1 MKRSSFSPRRS
12 SAARRPA
19 TSTQRKNLRLEF
31 LEPRVVCAADCNL
44 GSSDQAHTDVVFAPG
59 TSAEV
64 MATYGELPN
73 QDGIANFVFNDTDR
87 WNRTATNTSTLAQ
100 GDPTIIRWS
109 VVPDGTPISGYN
121 GEAAAPSNLRSW
133 LAGIYGSNTTS
144 TAAADQPWFSVL
156 KSVFDR
162 WSALTGVEYV
172 YEAADDGASLGS
184 ASNGIIG
191 RRGDVR
197 ISGHY
202 IDGPSN
208 ILAYNFYPTVGD
220 MVLDTGDT
228 FFNNTANNSLR
239 LRNTMAHEAGH
250 GLGLDHVTPVN
261 GTKLM
266 EPTISLNYDGPQADD
281 ILAVNRGYGDRLEKN
296 GGNNTAATATSL
308 GTGSTFSFD
317 TLSIDDDSDVDWFQF
332 TVGAGSS
339 VSVNLTPTG
348 STYTSGSAQFNALAQ
363 SNLAF
368 AIYSGNG
375 STLLTTVNAT
385 AAGSAESLAGY
396 NLPGSGTYYVKVT
409 GSANA
414 AQMYKLTGS
423 ISGVVSTT
431 APEIA
436 VLDGATNIVDDTGSV
451 NLGSGAI
458 GSTISKTFTIQNT
471 GNAPLTLGTV
481 TVPTGFVLTQAPA
494 TSTVAAGSS
503 TTFTVGLN
511 TAAAGTFSGSL
522 SFTNNDADE
531 NPFNFALSG
540 TVNTSTPTAA
550 PEIEILDGSTVLID
564 GASTV
569 NFGSVALGAT
579 ATKTFTIRNLGTSNL
594 TLSQISLPTGFSLS
608 AGPGRTTVAPGGST
622 TLTLALNTTTA
633 GTKTGGVAIAN
644 NDANE
649 GPFNFNVLGVVTTQT
664 PTTAPEIE
672 ILDGTTS
679 LVDGSSTVNFG
690 SVTVGATATKILT
703 IRNIGTAN
711 LNLTQL
717 VLPTAYSLTAGPGLN
732 ILAPGTST
740 VISISLN
747 TANVGTFTGAFALA
761 NNDADEGPFNLTFT
775 GTVTATPTTPTALF
789 NDNFNRAASNNIGNA
804 WTERA
809 GNYQISNQGLI
820 STASGASVAT
830 VNVTATDVILS
841 ADVDIGTGTTTR
853 DTGLV
858 ARQSGNGVGS
868 QYWAG
873 IRYSNGGYS
882 ADIYKAVNNV
892 WTRLATTPVSSG
904 TAAIQ
909 FEVIGS
915 SLSFYVNGVLTTS
928 AIDTSLTTGRIGV
941 SSTNANTR
949 LDNFVATRPTAPLTA
964 AATAPSNTNT
974 VWLAALD
981 QLLAQWN
988 SQHRNNS

>member
-1 MKRSSFSPRRS
+1 M
-12 SAARRPA
+12 
-19 TSTQRKNLRLEF
+19 L
-31 LEPRVVCAADCNL
+31 AADCGVDL
-44 GSSDQAHTDVVFAPG
+44 AHTDVVFAPG

-64 MATYGELPN
+64 MAAYDDLPS
-73 QDGIANFVFNDTDR
+73 QDGVANFTFDDSDR
-87 WNRTATNTSTLAQ
+87 WTRTATNTTTLAQ

-109 VVPDGTPISGYN
+109 VVPDGTAVAGSN
-121 GEAAAPSNLRSW
+121 GEPAAPSNLRSW
-133 LAGIYGSNTTS
+133 LAGIYGSNASS
-144 TAAADQPWFSVL
+144 TAAADQPWFPVL

-162 WSALTGVEYV
+162 WSAVSGVEYV
-172 YEAADDGASLGS
+172 YEAADDGAALGS
-184 ASNGIIG
+184 QSNGVIG

-266 EPTISLNYDGPQADD
+266 EPSISLNYDGPQADD

-308 GTGSTFSFD
+308 GSGATFSFD

-332 TVGAGSS
+332 IVGANSS

-348 STYTSGSAQFNALAQ
+348 STYTSGSTSFNSLAQ

-368 AIYSGNG
+368 AIYSNNGN
-375 STLLTTVNAT
+375 TLLTTVNST
-385 AAGSAESLAGY
+385 AAGLAETLSGY
-396 NLPGSGTYYVKVT
+396 NLPGAGTYYVKVT

-423 ISGVVSTT
+423 ISGVTTTT
-431 APEIA
+431 APEIG
-436 VLDGATNIVDDTGSV
+436 VLDGSTNIVDGTGSV
-451 NLGSGAI
+451 ALGSGNV
-458 GSTISKTFTIQNT
+458 GSTVSKTFTIQNT
-471 GNAPLTLGTV
+471 GNADLTLGTV
-481 TVPTGFVLTQAPA
+481 TVPTGFVLTQAP
-494 TSTVAAGSS
+494 TSTVAAGAS
-503 TTFTVGLN
+503 TTFTVSLN
-511 TAAAGTFSGSL
+511 TTTAGTFSGEL

-531 NPFNFALSG
+531 SPFNFALSG
-540 TVNTSTPTAA
+540 TVNTTTPTTS
-550 PEIEILDGSTVLID
+550 PEIEILDGSTVLVD

-569 NFGSVALGAT
+569 NFGSVAVGST
-579 ATKTFTIRNLGTSNL
+579 ATKTFTIRNLGTGNL
-594 TLSQISLPTGFSLS
+594 TLSQIVLPTGYSLS
-608 AGPGRTTVAPGGST
+608 AGPGQTTIAPGGST
-622 TLTLALNTTTA
+622 TLTLAMNTSTA
-633 GTKTGGVAIAN
+633 GTKAGGVALAN
-644 NDANE
+644 NDADE
-649 GPFNFNVLGVVTTQT
+649 GPFNFNVTGVVTTQT
-664 PTTAPEIE
+664 PTTAPEIDV
-672 ILDGTTS
+672 LDGSTL
-679 LVDGSSTVNFG
+679 LVDGVSTVNFG
-690 SVTVGATATKILT
+690 NVTVGSVATKTLT
-703 IRNIGTAN
+703 IRNVGTGN
-711 LNLTQL
+711 LVLSQL
-717 VLPTAYSLTAGPGLN
+717 VLPPAYSVTAGPGVTT
-732 ILAPGTST
+732 LAPGVST
-740 VISISLN
+740 TITLSLN
-747 TANVGTFTGAFALA
+747 TASAGTFTGAFELR
-761 NNDADEGPFNLTFT
+761 NNDANEGPFNLTLT
-775 GTVTATPTTPTALF
+775 GTVTATTTNPTALF
-789 NDNFNRAASNNIGNA
+789 SDNFNRTSSTFIGNA

-809 GNYQISNQGLI
+809 GNYSISNQGLV
-820 STASGASVAT
+820 STSSGASVAT

-841 ADVDIGTGTTTR
+841 ADVDIGTGTSTR

-882 ADIYKAVNNV
+882 ADIYKAINGS
-892 WTRLATTPVSSG
+892 WTRLATTAVTSG
-904 TAAIQ
+904 SAAIR
-909 FEVIGS
+909 FEVVGS

-928 AIDTSLTTGRIGV
+928 ATDTSLTTGRIGV

-964 AATAPSNTNT
+964 AATAGTANNSA
-974 VWLAALD
+974 WLAALD

-988 SQHRNNS
+988 QQSHRNP